1 MATLN
6 RLLTALFDVIYTPLN
21 PLPRWCSLTLL
32 SVLAGLVALL
42 VVKYTSNQ
50 AAIARIKDDI
60 KAHMLAIK
68 LFKDDLGVMFGAQA
82 QLIWAALRMQYR
94 MLPPLV
100 IMFVP
105 FVLMAAQ
112 MGLRYQWRPLK
123 VGETVCM
130 DVVLS
135 DQAQPADFDLQCPA
149 QDGVEIVGLPV
160 RGLASHMVTWR
171 IRPQRPGV
179 HTLVMTH
186 GRETFTKQLAVGEN
200 ADRACPVRGGTFWDR
215 LLYPAEAPF
224 EAASLVRSIR
234 LVPYPERRGRYAGAD
249 WWLFWFFAVSVVAAL
264 VLKPVLKVKL

>member
-1 MATLN
+1 M
-6 RLLTALFDVIYTPLN
+6 LTVLFDVIYTALN
-21 PLPRWCSLTLL
+21 PLPRWFSLTLL

-123 VGETVCM
+123 VGEVVCLE
-130 DVVLS
+130 VELS
-135 DQAQPADFDLQCPA
+135 DQAQPADFNL
-149 QDGVEIVGLPV
+149 EIVQPEGLEKL
-160 RGLASHMVTWR
+160 RCRALAPHVVSWR

-179 HTLVMTH
+179 HTLVMTN

-224 EAASLVRSIR
+224 EATSLVRSIR